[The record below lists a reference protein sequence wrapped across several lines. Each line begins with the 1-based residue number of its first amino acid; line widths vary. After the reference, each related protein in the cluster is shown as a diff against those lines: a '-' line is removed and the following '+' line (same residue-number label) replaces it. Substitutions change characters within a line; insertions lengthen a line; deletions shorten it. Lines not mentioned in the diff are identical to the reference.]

1 MKYSLFLLILL
12 TAFNTVSQNIQ
23 VDSQTFS
30 PQQLIED
37 ILIDSN
43 CLENIIVTNVIGGD
57 FNNTDQSFGYFD
69 AIGSNFPLQSG
80 IVLSTG
86 RLQNVEGP
94 NTTLSDDDANNWSGD
109 NDLEVVLQEQN
120 TTNATIL
127 EFDFTSVASQISFR
141 YIFASEEYQEG
152 NPNTC
157 QYSDLFGFLIR
168 PANAQQ
174 YTNIALVPNTQTP
187 VKVTTVHPTI
197 PGGCE
202 AINEAYFESWNGPV
216 SPINFNGQTKVLTA
230 SADIVPNETYHV
242 KLVIADEQN
251 YRYDSA
257 VFLEAGSFLASTDLG
272 PDKLL
277 ATNNPLCENETL
289 ELNAWQAGSTGYIWY
304 KDGVPNSSIYCL
316 NCINYDVTE
325 PGIYKVDVRLSNGC
339 ISTGEIVIEYSENPI
354 ALNTYLTE
362 CDNNNDGL
370 TYFNLNYAEQDIVNG
385 NSNLSVTNY
394 FTSGANAI
402 SNSNPIDNPSSF
414 QNTNPLQI
422 IYARV
427 ENQYGCFTVAEV
439 QLEASYNQVNL
450 EPFTSCDDYPVDG
463 FTSFDLNQLQIN
475 LQPLFPPNAD
485 FFFFETQED
494 AFNEV
499 NSLNGNYTN
508 NIENSQLICLKIKV
522 NNQCYALTTIELQ
535 ILNTP
540 ILDEDISLEDP
551 IYYCL
556 NSYPETLTIYGGI
569 LNDSP
574 SNFYYSWNTG
584 EDTSFIQVNQ
594 IGTYTVIVSD
604 PNGCSN
610 SRNIAVV
617 PSNIATIDEVVVED
631 FTDDNSITV
640 MTSGEGNYLYA
651 IDDINGM
658 YQQSNNFNNISP
670 GFHTIYVKDSNG
682 CGIVEKIVSVKGF
695 PKFFTP
701 NGDGI
706 NDLWNIYGLD
716 PNLNYGAKVNIF
728 DRYGKLI
735 KSIMDLSE
743 GWDGNLNGNPLPTED
758 YWFVLSFQ
766 DGKEYKDHFTLKR

>member
-12 TAFNTVSQNIQ
+12 TTFNTISQNVQ
-23 VDSQTFS
+23 LDSQTYS

-43 CLENIIVTNVIGGD
+43 CIENIIVTNVIGGD
-57 FNNTDQSFGYFD
+57 FDNADQSYGYFD
-69 AIGSNFPLQSG
+69 ATGTTFPIQNG

-94 NTTLSDDDANNWSGD
+94 NTTLSDDDAQNWIGD
-109 NDLEVVLQEQN
+109 SDLEYALNESN
-120 TTNATIL
+120 TFNATIL
-127 EFDFTSVASQISFR
+127 EFDLTSVANQISFR

-152 NPNTC
+152 DPNTC
-157 QYSDLFGFLIR
+157 QYSDLFGFLIK
-168 PANAQQ
+168 PINEQN
-174 YTNIALVPNTQTP
+174 YENIALIPNTQTP
-187 VKVTTVHPTI
+187 VKVTTVHPGI
-197 PGGCE
+197 PGSCDP
-202 AINEAYFESWNGPV
+202 INEGYFGSWNDST

-230 SADIVPNETYHV
+230 TADVTPHTTYHV

-272 PDKLL
+272 PDRLL

-289 ELNAWQAGSTGYIWY
+289 ELNAWQAGSTGFIWY
-304 KDGVPNSSIYCL
+304 KDGIPNTSTYCL
-316 NCINYDVTE
+316 NCNNYNVTE
-325 PGIYKVDVRLSNGC
+325 PGIYSVDVRLSNGC
-339 ISTGEIVIEYSENPI
+339 ISTGEIVIEYSENPL
-354 ALNTYLTE
+354 ALDAHLIE
-362 CDNNNDGL
+362 CDINNDGL
-370 TYFNLNYAEQDIVNG
+370 TYFKLNDVEQVIVNG
-385 NSNLSVTNY
+385 NTNLSVTNY
-394 FTSGANAI
+394 FTSEANAI
-402 SNSNPIDNPSSF
+402 SDTNPIDNTTSF
-414 QNTNPLQI
+414 QNTNPSQI

-427 ENQYGCFTVAEV
+427 ENQYSCFTVAEV
-439 QLEASYNQVNL
+439 LLEASYNQVNL
-450 EPFTSCDDYPVDG
+450 EPFTSCDDDPVDG

-475 LQPLFPPNAD
+475 LQPSFPTNAE
-485 FFFFETQED
+485 FFFFATQED

-508 NIENSQLICLKIKV
+508 SIENSELIYLKVKV

-540 ILDEDISLEDP
+540 ILDEDISAENP

-556 NSYPETLTIYGGI
+556 NSYPETITIHGGI

-584 EDTSFIQVNQ
+584 EDTSFIEVNQ
-594 IGTYTVIVSD
+594 IGTYTVIVTD

-610 SRNIAVV
+610 SRSITVV
-617 PSNIATIDEVVVED
+617 PSNLATIDEVTVDD

-640 MTSGEGNYLYA
+640 ITSGEGNYAYA
-651 IDDINGM
+651 IDDFNGM
-658 YQQSNNFNNISP
+658 YQQSNIFNNITP
-670 GFHTIYVKDSNG
+670 GFHTVYVKDTNG

-706 NDLWNIYGLD
+706 NDLWFIYGVD
-716 PNLNYGAKVNIF
+716 SNLNYGAKVDIF

-735 KSIMDLSE
+735 ISFTDLSE
-743 GWDGNLNGNPLPTED
+743 GWNGNLNGNKLPTED
-758 YWFVLSFQ
+758 YWFVLSFPN
-766 DGKEYKDHFTLKR
+766 GKEYKDHFTLKR